1 MRIIISEKANA
12 AKKIAQ
18 FLAEGPVRE
27 GKHRS
32 VPHHTFTW
40 RGEECVSVGLK
51 GHVLNLEYPEEYSNW
66 QKVEPSALIDAEI
79 RKSVSEKGV
88 AEAVRALSKKA
99 DAIII
104 ATDFDREGEL
114 IGVEALSLAFEANPG
129 LMDHVQR
136 SRFSALTKGEVTR
149 AFDELVE
156 VSTELAAAGEAR
168 QDIDLIWG
176 ATLTRWVS
184 RATKRYGS
192 AFLSV
197 GRVQS
202 PTLVLIAERERER
215 RAFIA
220 EPYWEI
226 EASLRNGEAF
236 TARHAT
242 ARFWEEAAARSAHE
256 NLTDVAR
263 VTEVKEKSATR
274 PAPIPFNTTG
284 FLSAAAN
291 IGISPSR
298 AARLAEDLYTDGY
311 LSYPRT
317 DNTVYPVSLD
327 LREVLGELKRVE
339 GVGPYAEKLLSSEK
353 LSPTRGKKE
362 TTDHPPIYPT
372 GYASKN
378 ALRDDQWK
386 IYQLVVR
393 RFLATLSAP
402 AKTLRTTVRLESGG
416 EPLVSGGTVVTQEG
430 WLAVYPYGRR
440 PDEEIPSLSE
450 GQEVQV
456 TGTELLSKETQPP
469 GRYGQG
475 RLLRLMEELGLGTK
489 ATRPSII
496 QNLYDRGY
504 VHDDPLV
511 PTETGIAV
519 AYALKDFASEI
530 ATHEMTAELERSM
543 DQISEGSISKDTV
556 VDESRDVL
564 RRVYEHLESSEEQF
578 ADIVWDGIRGDSIL
592 GPCKKC
598 GENLTIRKAKKS
610 GKRFAGCS
618 GYPDCD
624 QTYSLPPRGEI
635 VSLGT
640 LCEECGSPEV
650 KVLGGRRPW
659 ITCIDLQCPKQQEKR
674 KVAAEAKAAKAE
686 AAEAAKAAK
695 AASNGDEEGGE
706 GVSKTQKKTTAKPA
720 SKTRKPAGTR
730 ARAKTSTTAKANG
743 KTSTRAN
750 TKANGKTKAVEEAG
764 TQELEKS
771 TT

>member
-1 MRIIISEKANA
+1 MRLIISEKANA

-18 FLAEGPVRE
+18 FLAEGPVKE

-32 VPHHTFTW
+32 VPHHTFEW
-40 RGEECVSVGLK
+40 GGEECVSVGLK
-51 GHVLNLEYPEEYSNW
+51 GHVLNPEYPEEYSNW
-66 QKVEPSALIDAEI
+66 QKVEPSNLIDAEI
-79 RKSVSEKGV
+79 QKSVSEKGV
-88 AEAVRALSKKA
+88 AEAVRSLSKKA
-99 DAIII
+99 DRVVI

-114 IGVEALSLAFEANPG
+114 IGVEALSLAFEANPR
-129 LMDHVQR
+129 LVDHVER
-136 SRFSALTKGEVTR
+136 ARFSALTKGEVTR

-156 VSTELAAAGEAR
+156 VSRDLAAAGEAR

-215 RAFIA
+215 RAFVP

-226 EASLRNGEAF
+226 EANLKNGEAF
-236 TARHAT
+236 TARHARG
-242 ARFWEEAAARSAHE
+242 RFREEDAARTAYEKLTESA
-256 NLTDVAR
+256 TI
-263 VTEVKEKSATR
+263 TEVKEKSATR

-284 FLSAAAN
+284 FLAAAAG

-311 LSYPRT
+311 ISYPRT
-317 DNTVYPVSLD
+317 DNTVYPSSVD
-327 LREVLGELKRVE
+327 LREVLGQLRRAEE
-339 GVGPYAEKLLSSEK
+339 VGPYVEKLLERGK

-372 GYASKN
+372 GRASKG

-416 EPLVSGGTVVTQEG
+416 EPLISGGTVVTQEG

-440 PDEEIPSLSE
+440 PDEEMPSLSE
-450 GQEVQV
+450 GQEVKV
-456 TGTELLSKETQPP
+456 EAKDLLAKETQPP

-475 RLLRLMEELGLGTK
+475 RLIRLMEDLGLGTK

-519 AYALKDFASEI
+519 AQALKDFASEI

-543 DQISEGSISKDTV
+543 DEISEGKTSKDVV

-564 RRVYEHLESSEEQF
+564 RRVYEHLENSEEEF
-578 ADIVWDGIRGDSIL
+578 ADIVWGGIREDSVL

-598 GENLTIRKAKKS
+598 GRNLTIRRARKS
-610 GKRFAGCS
+610 GKRFAGCE
-618 GYPDCD
+618 GYPECD

-635 VSLGT
+635 IPLGT
-640 LCEECGSPEV
+640 LCEACGSPEI
-650 KVLGGRRPW
+650 KVVGGRRPW
-659 ITCIDLQCPKQQEKR
+659 ITCIDMSCSKQQERR
-674 KVAAEAKAAKAE
+674 KAAAEAKAARTE
-686 AAEAAKAAK
+686 ADGEG
-695 AASNGDEEGGE
+695 NGSVKGGE
-706 GVSKTQKKTTAKPA
+706 RASSTTRKKGAPKSSLKKSST
-720 SKTRKPAGTR
+720 KTRKKPAGVG
-730 ARAKTSTTAKANG
+730 AKSN
-743 KTSTRAN
+743 
-750 TKANGKTKAVEEAG
+750 E
-764 TQELEKS
+764 
-771 TT
+771 

>member
-1 MRIIISEKANA
+1 MRLIISEKANA

-18 FLAEGPVRE
+18 FLAEGPVKE

-40 RGEECVSVGLK
+40 KGEESVSVGLK
-51 GHVLNLEYPEEYSNW
+51 GHVLNPEFPEEYSNW
-66 QKVEPSALIDAEI
+66 QKVEPSELIDAEI
-79 RKSVSEKGV
+79 LKSVSEKGV
-88 AEAVRALSKKA
+88 ANAVKSLAKKA
-99 DAIII
+99 DRVVI

-114 IGVEALSLAFEANPG
+114 IGVEALSLAFEANPR
-129 LMDHVQR
+129 LIDHVER
-136 SRFSALTKGEVTR
+136 SRYSALTQGEVTR
-149 AFDELVE
+149 AFDNLVD
-156 VSTELAAAGEAR
+156 VSRELAAAGEAR

-215 RAFIA
+215 RAFVP

-226 EASLRNGEAF
+226 DANLKNGEAF
-236 TARHAT
+236 TARHAHG
-242 ARFWEEAAARSAHE
+242 RFREEDAARTAYE
-256 NLTDVAR
+256 KLTEIATI
-263 VTEVKEKSATR
+263 TEVKEKSATR

-284 FLSAAAN
+284 FLAAAAG
-291 IGISPSR
+291 IGINPSR

-311 LSYPRT
+311 ISYPRT
-317 DNTVYPVSLD
+317 DNTVYPSSVD
-327 LREVLGELKRVE
+327 LREVLGQLRRAEE
-339 GVGPYAEKLLSSEK
+339 VGPYVEKLLSGGE

-372 GYASKN
+372 GYASKG

-402 AKTLRTTVRLESGG
+402 SKTLRTTVRLESGG
-416 EPLVSGGTVVTQEG
+416 ESLISGGTVVTQEG

-440 PDEEIPSLSE
+440 PDEEMPSLSE
-450 GQEVQV
+450 GQEVKV
-456 TGTELLSKETQPP
+456 EAKDLLAKETQPP

-475 RLLRLMEELGLGTK
+475 RLIRLMEDLGLGTK

-519 AYALKDFASEI
+519 AQALKDFASEI

-543 DQISEGSISKDTV
+543 DEISEGKTSKDVV

-564 RRVYEHLESSEEQF
+564 RRVYEHLENSEEEF
-578 ADIVWDGIRGDSIL
+578 ADIVWGGIREDSVL

-598 GENLTIRKAKKS
+598 GRNLTIRRARKS
-610 GKRFAGCS
+610 GKRFAGCE
-618 GYPDCD
+618 GYPECD

-635 VSLGT
+635 IPLGT
-640 LCEECGSPEV
+640 LCEACGSPEI
-650 KVLGGRRPW
+650 KVVGSRRPW
-659 ITCIDLQCPKQQEKR
+659 VTCIDMSCPKQQEKR
-674 KVAAEAKAAKAE
+674 KAAAEAKAAKA
-686 AAEAAKAAK
+686 AVG
-695 AASNGDEEGGE
+695 NGSSTEGGE
-706 GVSKTQKKTTAKPA
+706 PSSNAKRKKAIPK
-720 SKTRKPAGTR
+720 SSSRKPSSR
-730 ARAKTSTTAKANG
+730 KKPVKA
-743 KTSTRAN
+743 
-750 TKANGKTKAVEEAG
+750 
-764 TQELEKS
+764 QELEKS

>member
-1 MRIIISEKANA
+1 MRLIISEKANT

-18 FLAEGPVRE
+18 FLSEGSVRE

-40 RGEECVSVGLK
+40 KGEETVSVGLK
-51 GHVLNLEYPEEYSNW
+51 GHVLNPEYPEEYSNW
-66 QKVEPSALIDAEI
+66 QKVEPRELIDAEI
-79 RKSVSEKGV
+79 KKTVSEKGV
-88 AEAVRALSKKA
+88 AQAVTSLSKKA
-99 DAIII
+99 ERVII
-104 ATDFDREGEL
+104 ATDFDRAGEL
-114 IGVEALSLAFEANPG
+114 IGVEALSLVFEANPK
-129 LMDHVQR
+129 LMDHVER
-136 SRFSALTKGEVTR
+136 ARFSALTPGEVGR
-149 AFDELVE
+149 AFDELME
-156 VSTELAAAGEAR
+156 VSNDLADAGEAR

-215 RAFIA
+215 RAFVP

-226 EASLRNGEAF
+226 EANLKNGEAF
-236 TARHAT
+236 SARHAHG
-242 ARFWEEAAARSAHE
+242 RFREEDAARTAYE
-256 NLTDVAR
+256 KLTEIATI
-263 VTEVKEKSATR
+263 TEVKEKSATR

-284 FLSAAAN
+284 FLAAAAG

-311 LSYPRT
+311 ISYPRT
-317 DNTVYPVSLD
+317 DNTVYPSSVD
-327 LREVLGELKRVE
+327 LREVLGQLRRVE
-339 GVGPYAEKLLSSEK
+339 EVGPYAEKLLASGE

-372 GYASKN
+372 GRASKG

-416 EPLVSGGTVVTQEG
+416 EPLISGGTVVTQEG

-440 PDEEIPSLSE
+440 PDEEMPSLSE
-450 GQEVQV
+450 GQEVKV
-456 TGTELLSKETQPP
+456 EAKDLLAKETQPP

-475 RLLRLMEELGLGTK
+475 RLIRLMEDLGLGTK

-496 QNLYDRGY
+496 QNLYDRGC

-519 AYALKDFASEI
+519 AKALKDFASEI

-543 DQISEGSISKDTV
+543 DEISEGRISKDSV

-564 RRVYEHLESSEEQF
+564 RRVYEHLTESEEEF
-578 ADIVWDGIRGDSIL
+578 ADIVWSGIRGDETL
-592 GPCKKC
+592 GPCPNC
-598 GENLTIRKAKKS
+598 GRNLIIRRNRKS
-610 GKRFAGCS
+610 GKRFAGCE
-618 GYPDCD
+618 GYPECRM
-624 QTYSLPPRGEI
+624 TFPLPQRGDI
-635 VSLGT
+635 IPLGT
-640 LCEECGSPEV
+640 QCDACGSPEI
-650 KVLGGRRPW
+650 KVVGKKRPW
-659 ITCIDLQCPKQQEKR
+659 ITCINMDCPKKQEQR
-674 KVAAEAKAAKAE
+674 K
-686 AAEAAKAAK
+686 
-695 AASNGDEEGGE
+695 DEEGGGRPSRE
-706 GVSKTQKKTTAKPA
+706 GAQ
-720 SKTRKPAGTR
+720 
-730 ARAKTSTTAKANG
+730 
-743 KTSTRAN
+743 
-750 TKANGKTKAVEEAG
+750 
-764 TQELEKS
+764 QLEKS

>member
-1 MRIIISEKANA
+1 MRLIISEKANA

-18 FLAEGPVRE
+18 FLAEGPVKD

-40 RGEECVSVGLK
+40 QGEECVSVGLK

-66 QKVEPSALIDAEI
+66 QKVEPSSLIDAEI
-79 RKSVSEKGV
+79 LKNVSEKGV
-88 AEAVRALSKKA
+88 AEAVRSLAKKA
-99 DAIII
+99 DEVVI
-104 ATDFDREGEL
+104 ATDYDREGEL
-114 IGVEALSLAFEANPG
+114 IGVEALSLAFEANPK
-129 LMDHVQR
+129 LLDHVQR

-149 AFDELVE
+149 AFENLVE
-156 VSTELAAAGEAR
+156 VSRELAAAGEAR

-202 PTLVLIAERERER
+202 PTLALIAERERER
-215 RAFIA
+215 RAFTS

-226 EASLRNGEAF
+226 EATLQNGEAF
-236 TARHAT
+236 TARHDT
-242 ARFWEEAAARSAHE
+242 ARFWEEELARTAYE
-256 NLTDVAR
+256 NLTDTAR

-274 PAPIPFNTTG
+274 PAPPPFNTTG

-311 LSYPRT
+311 ISYPRT

-327 LREVLGELKRVE
+327 MREILGTLSRVE
-339 GVGPYAEKLLSSEK
+339 EVGPYAEKLLQSGE

-372 GYASKN
+372 GRASKG

-416 EPLVSGGTVVTQEG
+416 EPLVAGGTVVTQEG
-430 WLAVYPYGRR
+430 WLGVYPYGRR
-440 PDEEIPSLSE
+440 ADEEMPSLSE
-450 GQEVQV
+450 GQEVRV
-456 TGTELLSKETQPP
+456 TGTELLAKETQPP

-475 RLLRLMEELGLGTK
+475 RLIRLMEDLGLGTK

-519 AYALKDFASEI
+519 AKALTDFASEI
-530 ATHEMTAELERSM
+530 ATHEMTADLERSM
-543 DQISEGSISKDTV
+543 DEISEGKISKDSV
-556 VDESRDVL
+556 VDRSRDVL
-564 RRVYEHLESSEEQF
+564 RQVYGNLESSQEEF
-578 ADIVWDGIRGDSIL
+578 ADIVRSGIREDSVL

-598 GENLTIRKAKKS
+598 GKNLTVRRARKS
-610 GKRFAGCS
+610 GKRFAGCE
-618 GYPDCD
+618 GYPECD

-635 VSLGT
+635 IPLGT
-640 LCEECGSPEV
+640 LCEACGSPEI
-650 KVLGGRRPW
+650 KVVGGRRPW
-659 ITCIDLQCPKQQEKR
+659 ITCIDMQCPKQQERR
-674 KVAAEAKAAKAE
+674 KAAAEAKAAKAE
-686 AAEAAKAAK
+686 AKAA
-695 AASNGDEEGGE
+695 AGAESNGSTEGGE
-706 GVSKTQKKTTAKPA
+706 LVSKTTQKRAT
-720 SKTRKPAGTR
+720 SKA
-730 ARAKTSTTAKANG
+730 
-743 KTSTRAN
+743 
-750 TKANGKTKAVEEAG
+750 
-764 TQELEKS
+764 
-771 TT
+771 

>member
-1 MRIIISEKANA
+1 MRLIISEKANA

-18 FLAEGPVRE
+18 FLAEGPVKD

-32 VPHHTFTW
+32 VPHHTFSW
-40 RGEECVSVGLK
+40 QGEECVSVGLK

-66 QKVEPSALIDAEI
+66 QKVEPSSLIDAEI
-79 RKSVSEKGV
+79 QKNVSEKGV
-88 AEAVRALSKKA
+88 AEAVRSLAKKA
-99 DAIII
+99 DEVVI

-114 IGVEALSLAFEANPG
+114 IGVEALSLAFEANPK
-129 LMDHVQR
+129 LLDYVQR
-136 SRFSALTKGEVTR
+136 ARFSALTKGEVTR
-149 AFDELVE
+149 AFENLVE
-156 VSTELAAAGEAR
+156 VSRELAAAGEAR

-202 PTLVLIAERERER
+202 PTLALIAERERER
-215 RAFIA
+215 RAFTP

-226 EASLRNGEAF
+226 EVALQNGEAF
-236 TARHAT
+236 VARHDT
-242 ARFWEEAAARSAHE
+242 ARFWEEEPARAAYE
-256 NLTDVAR
+256 NLTDFAT
-263 VTEVKEKSATR
+263 VTEVQEKSATR
-274 PAPIPFNTTG
+274 AAPVPFNTTG

-311 LSYPRT
+311 ISYPRT

-327 LREVLGELKRVE
+327 MREILGTLSRVE
-339 GVGPYAEKLLSSEK
+339 EVGQYAEKLLASGE

-372 GYASKN
+372 GRATKG

-386 IYQLVVR
+386 IYQLIVR

-416 EPLVSGGTVVTQEG
+416 EPLVAGGTVVTQEG
-430 WLAVYPYGRR
+430 WLAVYPYGRKA
-440 PDEEIPSLSE
+440 DEEMPSLSE
-450 GQEVQV
+450 GQEVRV
-456 TGTELLSKETQPP
+456 TGTELLAKETQPP

-475 RLLRLMEELGLGTK
+475 RLIRLMEDLGLGTK

-511 PTETGIAV
+511 PTETGMAV
-519 AYALKDFASEI
+519 AKALTDFASEI
-530 ATHEMTAELERSM
+530 ASHEMTAELERSM
-543 DQISEGSISKDTV
+543 DEISEGKVSKENV
-556 VDESRDVL
+556 VDRSRDVL
-564 RRVYEHLESSEEQF
+564 RQVYGNLESSQEEF
-578 ADIVWDGIRGDSIL
+578 ADIVRSGIREDSVL

-598 GENLTIRKAKKS
+598 GNNLTIRRARKS
-610 GKRFAGCS
+610 GKRFAGCE
-618 GYPDCD
+618 GYPECD

-635 VSLGT
+635 IPLGT
-640 LCEECGSPEV
+640 LCEGCGSPEI
-650 KVLGGRRPW
+650 KVVGGRRPW
-659 ITCIDLQCPKQQEKR
+659 ITCIDMQCPKQQERR
-674 KVAAEAKAAKAE
+674 KAAAEAKAAKAE
-686 AAEAAKAAK
+686 EKAA
-695 AASNGDEEGGE
+695 ANAESNGGSSEGGE
-706 GVSKTQKKTTAKPA
+706 RVSKTKRKRAT
-720 SKTRKPAGTR
+720 SKA
-730 ARAKTSTTAKANG
+730 
-743 KTSTRAN
+743 
-750 TKANGKTKAVEEAG
+750 
-764 TQELEKS
+764 
-771 TT
+771 